1 MAGLGWTLCV
11 LSLVLFV
18 ILGWRHF
25 LLRRQHRELEE
36 RIAELDRRPAVMSH
50 EIRTPLSL
58 VRGAAELLAEE
69 TPGPLNPT
77 QAMFVSTIAENTR
90 LVIDMAEDFLLATRF
105 HTGTVTVHPEPVDI
119 RAIVSETAREVRRF
133 IGTEIR
139 VDTVGGILPMI
150 SDERLVRQMVWNLVN
165 NAARHAG
172 DDSVITLRV
181 RERSEGGCLLSV
193 IDNGVGLS
201 DDEQRRLFEPFA
213 TGSSRRPGS
222 GLGMMVVQQIVSALG
237 GRIMID
243 SDAGVGMAVM
253 IQLPSRAPVS
263 QEGEV

>member
-1 MAGLGWTLCV
+1 
-11 LSLVLFV
+11 
-18 ILGWRHF
+18 
-25 LLRRQHRELEE
+25 
-36 RIAELDRRPAVMSH
+36 MSH

-105 HTGTVTVHPEPVDI
+105 HTGTVTVHPEPLDI

-133 IGTEIR
+133 LGTEIH
-139 VDTVGGILPMI
+139 VDAAGGILPME

-172 DDSVITLRV
+172 HDSVITLRI

-193 IDNGVGLS
+193 IDDGVGLS
-201 DDEQRRLFEPFA
+201 DEEQRRLFEPFA

-243 SDAGVGMAVM
+243 SDTGVGTAVM
-253 IQLPSRAPVS
+253 IQLPARAPVE
-263 QEGEV
+263 QKGAA

>member
-1 MAGLGWTLCV
+1 
-11 LSLVLFV
+11 
-18 ILGWRHF
+18 
-25 LLRRQHRELEE
+25 
-36 RIAELDRRPAVMSH
+36 
-50 EIRTPLSL
+50 
-58 VRGAAELLAEE
+58 
-69 TPGPLNPT
+69 
-77 QAMFVSTIAENTR
+77 MFVSTIAENTR

-105 HTGTVTVHPEPVDI
+105 HTGTVTVHPEPIDI

-139 VDTVGGILPMI
+139 VDTVGGILPMV

-172 DDSVITLRV
+172 PDSVITLRV

-201 DDEQRRLFEPFA
+201 DEEQRRLFEPFA

-222 GLGMMVVQQIVSALG
+222 GLGMMVVQQIVTALG

-243 SDAGVGMAVM
+243 SDTGVGMAVM
-253 IQLPSRAPVS
+253 IQLPSQAPVS
-263 QEGEV
+263 QEGEA